1 MAFSDAN
8 RASLRYIQESN
19 TLWGTTPASGNTRAV
34 RLTSSSIAAGK
45 ETVVSDELRFDRMVS
60 SVPEV
65 SANSAGD
72 INYEFSAGSHDD
84 FVAAF
89 LQGQWSRPMTFDF
102 VKGSNVSWTSTSA
115 ITVTGLDVS
124 DLFVAG
130 RRVRTSGF
138 VDINNNDYF
147 QISTSVFGAGN
158 TVITMTTTTGIVE
171 TSSAFTKIED
181 ANDVVVLKNT
191 TVSAVN
197 STSSFDGTGVFTS
210 AIAAGEFAVG
220 MTVYVDGLS
229 YEEGLVTFSVA
240 AAADA
245 ETVTIGDGTN
255 TVIFEFETSG
265 GVTAGN
271 VSVAPGAS
279 FTDSATNLTAAIN
292 AQRLAGS
299 LDVAASSAAGGVTCR
314 NLNKVSGS
322 LAETGTNIV
331 VTTPFAGGIADT
343 TGYFEVT
350 NLEND
355 KMTVTPA
362 PTDQS
367 AGDTVTIKA
376 SMARNPSG
384 VPGGTLPH
392 EVITPQS
399 FTIETAFND
408 VNQFLLTRGLRVGTY
423 SMDLTTGAIVTGTFS
438 FNGRD
443 TGRSGTDTLGLAPY
457 TALGTTA
464 TEVMN
469 ATTNVGTV
477 KKDGVVLATKFSALS
492 FSGDASLRDQ
502 NAIGSKFPEGIG
514 SGRFNLTGSV
524 TAYFEDGALYDEFIN
539 HDTVSLAWTYTDN
552 DNNSYVY
559 TIPAVKFTSDPLAPG
574 GIDQDV
580 FEEIEWSAF
589 RDATRATMMQIDRFS
604 NVTPPTVS

>member
-19 TLWGTTPASGNTRAV
+19 TLWGTTPASGNTRAI

-89 LQGQWSRPMTFDF
+89 LLGQWSRPMTFDF
-102 VKGSNVSWTSTSA
+102 VQGSSVSWTATDE
-115 ITVTGLDVS
+115 ITVTGSDVS

-147 QISTSVFGAGN
+147 QISTSVFGSGN

-191 TVSAVN
+191 TVAAVN

-220 MTVYVDGLS
+220 MTVYVEGLS
-229 YEEGLVTFSVA
+229 YEEGTVTFSVA
-240 AAADA
+240 AASDT
-245 ETVTIGDGTN
+245 ETVTIVDGTN
-255 TVIFEFETSG
+255 TVIFEFETTG

-299 LDVAASSAAGGVTCR
+299 LDVAASSTAGAVTCR

-331 VTTPFAGGIADT
+331 VGAFSGGIANT

-362 PTDQS
+362 PSDQS

-376 SMARNPSG
+376 SMVRNPSG

-423 SMDLTTGAIVTGTFS
+423 SMDLTTGAIATGTFS

-443 TGRSGTDTLGLAPY
+443 TNRSGTDTLGLAPY
-457 TALGTTA
+457 TALPTTA
-464 TEVMN
+464 VEVMN
-469 ATTNVGTV
+469 GTTNVGTV
-477 KKDGVVLATKFSALS
+477 KKDGVVLATKFSAIS

-514 SGRFNLTGSV
+514 TGRFNLTGSV

-539 HDTVSLAWTYTDN
+539 HDTVSLSWTFVGN
-552 DNNSYVY
+552 ANSSYVY
-559 TIPAVKFTSDPLAPG
+559 TIPSMKFTSDPLAPG

-589 RDATRATMMQIDRFS
+589 RDSSKATMMQIDRFS
-604 NVTPPTVS
+604 NITPPTVS